1 MFATRLSSQSIIPG
15 RTTYADVLAQY
26 GAPSQEVER
35 DGLRY
40 ALYQVDAINFD
51 AVGFKDGIA
60 AIVILNVASPKDK
73 PDAMVPNLGEP
84 EITFY
89 SHYGHGART
98 LAYPSR
104 GVTFTVT
111 FGGVVAD
118 VEYYVP
124 TDAET
129 YRKTLGRHFPVENP
143 FAQL

>member
-1 MFATRLSSQSIIPG
+1 MFATRLSNQSIVPG
-15 RTTYADVLAQY
+15 QTTYSAVLAQY
-26 GAPSQEVER
+26 GAPSQELER

-40 ALYQVDAINFD
+40 VLYQVDALNFD

-60 AIVILNVASPKDK
+60 AIVILNISPAKDK
-73 PDAMVPNLGEP
+73 PEDMVPNLGEP

-98 LAYPSR
+98 LAYPNR

-111 FGGVVAD
+111 FGGVVVNA
-118 VEYYVP
+118 EYYVP
-124 TDAET
+124 MAAET
-129 YRKTLGRHFPVENP
+129 YRQTLGRNFPVENP